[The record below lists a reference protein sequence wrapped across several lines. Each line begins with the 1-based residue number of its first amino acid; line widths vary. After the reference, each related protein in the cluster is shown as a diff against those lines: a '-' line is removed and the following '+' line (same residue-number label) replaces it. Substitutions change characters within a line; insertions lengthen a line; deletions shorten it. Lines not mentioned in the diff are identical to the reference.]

1 VGVEVT
7 DSDGFFEQLDET
19 EAIADD

>member
-1 VGVEVT
+1 VT